1 VAGKTVLEKIVRV
14 RNITFALDGAVVA
27 FSGGVDST
35 LILKIAAD
43 ILGDRVFAAT
53 IDSPLAAPGEAG
65 RAKRLAALLGIR
77 HVVVPGKALS
87 DPEFRQNPPERCYLC
102 KRHVY
107 RAMGEIAREMGAEV
121 VLDGANADD
130 TGDFRPG
137 LRAAREM
144 GVRSPLLEA
153 GLTKEEVRRL
163 ARELGLP
170 NWNQPA
176 QPCLATRIP
185 YGELITGEKLQQI
198 ARAEEFLAE
207 RGFSPVRVR
216 HHGPVAR
223 LELPPE
229 QIGRLND
236 PSLREEIDQALKLL
250 GFLYVSVDLAGL
262 RSGSLNDLLAHRT
275 KEPEASGETRGG

>member
-1 VAGKTVLEKIVRV
+1 MRASGTSPVA
-14 RNITFALDGAVVA
+14 FDGAVVA

-43 ILGDRVFAAT
+43 ILGARVVAAT
-53 IDSPLAAPGEAG
+53 IDSPLAAPGETD
-65 RAKRLAALLGIR
+65 RAKRLAALLGVR

-87 DPEFRQNPPERCYLC
+87 DPEFLQNPPERCYLC

-107 RAMGEIAREMGAEV
+107 RAMGEMAREMGVEA
-121 VLDGANADD
+121 VLDGTNADD

-207 RGFSPVRVR
+207 RGFFPARVR

-223 LELPPE
+223 LELLPG

-236 PSLREEIDQALKLL
+236 PFLREEIDKALKQI

-262 RSGSLNDLLAHRT
+262 RSGSLNALLAHRT
-275 KEPEASGETRGG
+275 KEPEAPEETKGG

>member
-1 VAGKTVLEKIVRV
+1 MLEKMARV
-14 RNITFALDGAVVA
+14 RNITFAFDGAVVA

-35 LILKIAAD
+35 LVLKVAAD
-43 ILGDRVFAAT
+43 ALGSRVIAAT
-53 IDSPLAAPGEAG
+53 INSPLAVPGELD
-65 RAKRLAALLGIR
+65 RAKRLAALLGVR
-77 HVVVPGKALS
+77 HVTITGNALA
-87 DPEFRQNPPERCYLC
+87 DPEFRRNPPERCYLC

-107 RAMGEIAREMGAEV
+107 AALGELAREAGCEV

-130 TGDFRPG
+130 AGDFRPG

-207 RGFSPVRVR
+207 RGFSPARVR

-236 PSLREEIDQALKLL
+236 PFLREEIDQALKLL

-262 RSGSLNDLLAHRT
+262 RSGSLNDLLARRGQERNGPT
-275 KEPEASGETRGG
+275 KA